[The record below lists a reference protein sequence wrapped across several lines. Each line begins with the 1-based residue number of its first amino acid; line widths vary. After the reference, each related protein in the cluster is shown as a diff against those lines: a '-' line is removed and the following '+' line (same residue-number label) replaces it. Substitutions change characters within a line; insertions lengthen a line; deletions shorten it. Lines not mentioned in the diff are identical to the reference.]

1 MIDPQLAAM
10 TEITIERQD
19 STTATMTLRDLL
31 DDRRAEPWLL
41 QIVGILCRAAVAP
54 PTRDSTCRVWRSAC
68 RRRAHCRARRP
79 ERLLN

>member
-41 QIVGILCRAAVAP
+41 QIVGILCRAAADARFDVQSLAVRLP
-54 PTRDSTCRVWRSAC
+54 PPGS
-68 RRRAHCRARRP
+68 
-79 ERLLN
+79 L